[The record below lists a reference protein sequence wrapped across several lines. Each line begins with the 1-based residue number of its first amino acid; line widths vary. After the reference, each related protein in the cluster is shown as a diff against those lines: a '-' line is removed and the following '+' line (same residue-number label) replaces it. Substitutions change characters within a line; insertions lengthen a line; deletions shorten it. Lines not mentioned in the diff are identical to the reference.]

1 MGIIRKKLNL
11 VLKKDAY
18 PFQQDAFNEI
28 KDEDYFAIF
37 HEQGLGKTK
46 IAIDIAFYWLENQ
59 LVESVMICTKKS
71 LIKNWRDELK
81 LHGNVPPLILSN
93 NKTLNSQ
100 KLGVPGSIYLCNF
113 ELIRDQI
120 EIYETFFNIRK
131 IGVIVDESTQI
142 KNPSSK
148 TAKAFHRLAKVSKKR
163 IIMTGTP
170 ISNRPY
176 DIWSQIYFLDF
187 GERLGKTFDDFREE
201 YDLSNDLNNNPGGQ
215 IILKNN
221 LRILN
226 EKLRDCSLRET
237 KKTAGIELPTRRFI
251 VEKVPMDSK
260 QRVLYEKMQIE
271 LSAEV
276 LKDGKLIEEDV
287 EVILKRLGRLIQI
300 SSNPRLVDERYD
312 QKPPKLKKTEEIIN
326 KAFSEDSKLLIWT
339 CYVKNVDYLKEYFK
353 SRGAVGIHGE
363 INADERNEI
372 ITKFKNDL
380 ETKILIATPGVA
392 KEGLTLVAAN
402 YAIFYDRNF
411 SLENY
416 LQAQDRIYRIS
427 QDKACYIYKLLSEN
441 SIDDWIEAL
450 LDAKEVA
457 ARYGQGDISEKEYS
471 ERISFDFAEILK
483 DILQVS
489 K

>member
-1 MGIIRKKLNL
+1 MGIIKKKLNL

-18 PFQQDAFNEI
+18 PFQKDAFDEI
-28 KDEDYFAIF
+28 KNKDYFAIF

-46 IAIDIAFYWLENQ
+46 IAIDLAFHWLENN

-71 LIKNWRDELK
+71 LIKNWQDELK
-81 LHGNVPPLILSN
+81 FHGNVPPLVLSN
-93 NKTLNSQ
+93 NKTANSQ
-100 KLGVPGSIYLCNF
+100 KLGLPGSIYLCNF
-113 ELIRDQI
+113 ELIRDRI
-120 EIYETFFNIRK
+120 DIYETFFSIRK
-131 IGVIVDESTQI
+131 IGVIIDESTQI

-148 TAKAFHRLAKVSKKR
+148 TAKAFHKLAKIAKKR

-176 DIWSQIYFLDF
+176 DIWSQIYFLDH
-187 GERLGKTFDDFREE
+187 GERLGKTFDDFKEQ
-201 YDLSNDLNNNPGGQ
+201 YDLSNDLNNNLGGQ
-215 IILKNN
+215 IIFKNN

-226 EKLRDCSLRET
+226 EKLRDCSVRET

-260 QRVLYEKMQIE
+260 QRLLYEKMQIE

-287 EVILKRLGRLIQI
+287 EVILKRLGKLIQV
-300 SSNPRLVDERYD
+300 SSNARLVDERYD
-312 QKPPKLKKTEEIIN
+312 LEPPKLIQTEKIID
-326 KAFSEDSKLLIWT
+326 KALAEDSKLLIWT
-339 CYVKNVDYLKEYFK
+339 CYVNNVDYLTKYFEDK
-353 SRGAVGIHGE
+353 GAVGIHGNIDTE
-363 INADERNEI
+363 ERDKI
-372 ITKFKNDL
+372 ISKFKNDPN
-380 ETKILIATPGVA
+380 TKILIATYGVA

-427 QDKACYIYKLLSEN
+427 QEKSCYIYKLLTED

-457 ARYGQGDISEKEYS
+457 ARFGQGDIDEKEYS
-471 ERISFDFAEILK
+471 KRINFDFAEILK
-483 DILQVS
+483 DILKV
-489 K
+489 